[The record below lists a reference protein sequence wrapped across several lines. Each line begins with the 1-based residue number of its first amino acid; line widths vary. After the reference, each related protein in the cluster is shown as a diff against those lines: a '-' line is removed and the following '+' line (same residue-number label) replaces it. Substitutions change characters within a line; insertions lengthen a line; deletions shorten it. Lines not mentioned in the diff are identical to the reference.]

1 MPTSRPLSPHLQ
13 IYRWTYTM
21 VLSVAHRA
29 TGLVLAA
36 GAFLAVIWLVALM
49 RGPESYDW
57 VVRALRSAPGLLL
70 VAALVV
76 SFWYHLSAGIR
87 HLIADTG
94 RGLERRQS
102 RRGAV
107 LVFLATA
114 LGSAFTLA
122 ALAQRLWGH
131 S

>member
-70 VAALVV
+70 VGGFVRRLRMFVG
-76 SFWYHLSAGIR
+76 H
-87 HLIADTG
+87 G
-94 RGLERRQS
+94 RGSLERAC
-102 RRGAV
+102 G
-107 LVFLATA
+107 
-114 LGSAFTLA
+114 
-122 ALAQRLWGH
+122 
-131 S
+131 

>member
-21 VLSVAHRA
+21 VLSIAHRA

-36 GAFLAVIWLVALM
+36 GAFVAVAWLFALM
-49 RGPESYDW
+49 RGPESYDGLL
-57 VVRALRSAPGLLL
+57 RALRSVPGLLI
-70 VAALVV
+70 VAALII

-94 RGLERRQS
+94 RGLERREA
-102 RRGAV
+102 RRGAA

-122 ALAQRLWGH
+122 ALAHRLWG
-131 S
+131 SS